1 MDYLVFGKK
10 LMLLGKFTLL
20 RMVSVTRF
28 GEISPFWQNM
38 LRHWQNFNGLFSIW
52 QKFDAIG
59 QIYIVANGQILK
71 VI

>member
-1 MDYLVFGKK
+1 MIICSSQCSL
-10 LMLLGKFTLL
+10 
-20 RMVSVTRF
+20 VSVTRF

-38 LRHWQNFNGLFSIW
+38 LRRWQNFNGLFSIW

-71 VI
+71 SYQGI